1 MRDTRP
7 RVVITGLGT
16 VNPLG
21 LDVETSWQNLLAGKS
36 VIRRITQFDPSP
48 FRTQIAAEIDGFD
61 PEEYM
66 DAKDARRIDRFV
78 QLAIAS
84 VHQALAQSKLTIDET
99 NAYDIGIII
108 GSGIGGLRTI
118 NAGYEAMNTRGVRW
132 VDPLTG
138 AMMIVNI
145 AAGQAAIDFGAKG
158 PNFCVVSACAT
169 GSHVIGEAFEIIR
182 RGDAVAMIAGG
193 SESAIVPFGM
203 AAFDRI
209 GALSRRN
216 DDPGRASRPFD
227 AKRDGFV
234 FGEGAAALV
243 LESLEY
249 AEARGARILAELV
262 GYGATSDASHITAP
276 AEGGVGAAK
285 AIEKALAKAGLKP
298 GDVDYINAHG
308 TSTQLND
315 KAETQAIKRVFGEY
329 AYKIPISSTK
339 SMTGHLLGTAGVM
352 GGLVCVLTI
361 LHGVIHPTI
370 NYEYFD
376 PECDLDY
383 VPNRKREAKVRV
395 AISNSFGFGGHNAC
409 LVFKAF
415 QDGAS

>member
-1 MRDTRP
+1 MGEVKP
-7 RVVITGLGT
+7 RVVVTGLGT
-16 VNPLG
+16 VNPMG

-36 VIRRITQFDPSP
+36 VIRRVTRFDPSP
-48 FRTQIAAEIDGFD
+48 FQTQIAAEIDDFD
-61 PEEYM
+61 PEKCM
-66 DAKDARRIDRFV
+66 DPKDARRADRYA
-78 QLAIAS
+78 QLAIAA
-84 VHQALAQSKLTIDET
+84 VHQALAQAKLTIDES
-99 NAYDIGIII
+99 NAYEVGIII

-118 NAGYEAMNTRGVRW
+118 NAGYETINTRGFRW
-132 VDPLTG
+132 VNPLTG
-138 AMMIVNI
+138 AMMLANM

-158 PNFCVVSACAT
+158 PNFCIVSACAT

-193 SESAIVPFGM
+193 SESAMVPFGM

-216 DDPGRASRPFD
+216 DDPQRASRPFD

-234 FGEGAAALV
+234 IGEGAAALV
-243 LESLEY
+243 LENLEY
-249 AEARGARILAELV
+249 AKARGAKILAELA
-262 GYGATSDASHITAP
+262 GYGATSDATHITAP

-285 AIEKALAKAGLKP
+285 TIEKALSKARLKP
-298 GDVDYINAHG
+298 EDVDYINAHG
-308 TSTQLND
+308 TSTRLND

-329 AYKIPISSTK
+329 AYKIPISSSK
-339 SMTGHLLGTAGVM
+339 SMTGHLLGAAGVM
-352 GGLVCVLTI
+352 EGLVCVLTI
-361 LHGVIHPTI
+361 LNGVIHPTI

-376 PECDLDY
+376 PDCDLDY

-415 QDGAS
+415 QDGAI